1 MNTRLVA
8 ARVLSRVLQD
18 GQSLTAALDNAFL
31 SIESGKD
38 RAFIQALCY
47 GVCRQFHRL
56 DFILSQLLDK
66 PLKDADVKALALVG
80 LYQLKFMRVKPH
92 AAVSETVLAVRKKPW
107 AKSLINALL
116 RTYLREQEGLEHKAD
131 KFQVAA
137 LSHPDWLIK
146 QIEQDWPE
154 QALKILLENNQ
165 QPPMVL
171 RVNLSKISRERYL
184 RLLTEQ
190 DIAAETVSFCPSA
203 IILDKPVPV
212 DLLPGF
218 ADGSVSVQDTAAQ
231 LAAGLL
237 DVQPGHRVLDV
248 CAAPGGKTAHILE
261 SAVGRNKPVRAT
273 ASTGVSRQAILPD
286 ALRVNANLFQI
297 DLSGALPEFAGN
309 DHPALRLDDLI
320 PAYTELVAVDIDESR
335 MQRVSENL
343 QRLNL
348 QAKLTVGDAANPESW
363 WDGKP
368 FDRILLDAPCSALGV
383 IRRHPDIKLLRR
395 AEDIEQL
402 QVLQKT
408 ILQAV
413 WPLLAPG
420 GVMVYATCSILKQEN
435 EQQVKAF
442 LAEHSDAVELSIDA
456 DWGTAGACGRQ
467 ILTGESAMDGFY
479 YARISK
485 Q

>member
-18 GQSLTAALDNAFL
+18 GQSLTAALDSAFL
-31 SIESGKD
+31 TVESAKD
-38 RAFIQALCY
+38 KAFIQALCF

-66 PLKDADVKALALVG
+66 PLKDIDVKSLALVG

-92 AAVSETVLAVRKKPW
+92 AAVSETVLAARKKPW
-107 AKSLINALL
+107 AKSLINAVL
-116 RTYLREQEGLEHKAD
+116 RTYLREQDGLEHKAD
-131 KFQVAA
+131 QFQVAA

-154 QALKILLENNQ
+154 QALTILSENNL

-171 RVNLSKISRERYL
+171 RVNLAKIGRENYL
-184 RLLTEQ
+184 QKLTEQ
-190 DIAAETVSFCPSA
+190 GIAAETVGFCPSA
-203 IILDKPVPV
+203 IRLDKPVPV

-218 ADGSVSVQDTAAQ
+218 ADGLVSVQDTAAQ

-237 DVQPGHRVLDV
+237 NVQPGQRVLDV
-248 CAAPGGKTAHILE
+248 CAAPGGKAAHILE
-261 SAVGRNKPVRAT
+261 SQP
-273 ASTGVSRQAILPD
+273 QL
-286 ALRVNANLFQI
+286 Q
-297 DLSGALPEFAGN
+297 
-309 DHPALRLDDLI
+309 
-320 PAYTELVAVDIDESR
+320 ELVAVDIDESR
-335 MQRVSENL
+335 MLRVGENCR
-343 QRLNL
+343 RLNL
-348 QAKLTVGDAANPESW
+348 QAKLVVGDAANPSSW

-395 AEDIEQL
+395 VEDIGQL
-402 QVLQKT
+402 QALQKA
-408 ILQAV
+408 IMKAV
-413 WPLLAPG
+413 WPLLVPG
-420 GVMVYATCSILKQEN
+420 GLLVYATCSVLKQEN
-435 EQQVKAF
+435 ERQVQAF
-442 LAEHSDAVELSIDA
+442 LAEHSNAVELPINA
-456 DWGTAGACGRQ
+456 DWGVAGVCGRQ

-479 YARISK
+479 YACIGK

>member
-1 MNTRLVA
+1 LNIRLVA
-8 ARVLSRVLQD
+8 AKVLARVLQD
-18 GQSLTAALDNAFL
+18 GQSLTAALDNAFPAID
-31 SIESGKD
+31 SAKD

-47 GVCRQFHRL
+47 GVCRQYHRL

-92 AAVSETVLAVRKKPW
+92 AAVSETVLAARKKPW
-107 AKSLINALL
+107 AKSLINAVL

-131 KFQVAA
+131 KCQVAA

-146 QIEQDWPE
+146 RIEQDWPE
-154 QALKILLENNQ
+154 QALAIFLENNQ
-165 QPPMVL
+165 QPPMAL
-171 RVNLSKISRERYL
+171 RVNLSKTSREDYL
-184 RLLTEQ
+184 QLLAGQ
-190 DIAAETVSFCPSA
+190 GIAAESVSFCPSA

-218 ADGSVSVQDTAAQ
+218 AGGLVSVQDTAAQ

-261 SAVGRNKPVRAT
+261 SQPQLK
-273 ASTGVSRQAILPD
+273 
-286 ALRVNANLFQI
+286 
-297 DLSGALPEFAGN
+297 
-309 DHPALRLDDLI
+309 
-320 PAYTELVAVDIDESR
+320 ELVAVDIDESR
-335 MQRVSENL
+335 MQRVGENL
-343 QRLNL
+343 KRLNL
-348 QAKLTVGDAANPESW
+348 QAKLVVGDAANPASW
-363 WDGKP
+363 WDGQP

-395 AEDIEQL
+395 AEDIGQL
-402 QVLQKT
+402 QALQKS

-420 GVMVYATCSILKQEN
+420 GLLLYATCSILKQEN
-435 EQQVKAF
+435 EQQVQAF
-442 LAEHSDAVELSIDA
+442 LAEHSDAVELPIDA
-456 DWGTAGACGRQ
+456 DWGTTGACGRQ
-467 ILTGESAMDGFY
+467 ILTGDSAMDGFY
-479 YARISK
+479 YALLSH
-485 Q
+485 

>member
-1 MNTRLVA
+1 VNTRLVA

-18 GQSLTAALDNAFL
+18 GQSLTAALDNAFP
-31 SIESGKD
+31 SIESSKD

-47 GVCRQFHRL
+47 GVCRQYHRL
-56 DFILSQLLDK
+56 EFILSQLLDK
-66 PLKDADVKALALVG
+66 PLKDTDVKALALVG

-92 AAVSETVLAVRKKPW
+92 AAVSETVLAARKKPW
-107 AKSLINALL
+107 AKSLINAVL

-131 KFQVAA
+131 KCQVAA

-154 QALKILLENNQ
+154 QALNIFLENNQ

-171 RVNLSKISRERYL
+171 RVNLSKTSREDYMQ
-184 RLLTEQ
+184 LLAGQ
-190 DIAAETVSFCPSA
+190 DIAAEPVSFCRSA
-203 IILDKPVPV
+203 IRLDKPVPV

-218 ADGSVSVQDTAAQ
+218 SDGLVSVQDTAAQ

-261 SAVGRNKPVRAT
+261 SQQQLK
-273 ASTGVSRQAILPD
+273 
-286 ALRVNANLFQI
+286 
-297 DLSGALPEFAGN
+297 
-309 DHPALRLDDLI
+309 
-320 PAYTELVAVDIDESR
+320 ELVAVDIDESR
-335 MQRVSENL
+335 MQRVNENL

-348 QAKLTVGDAANPESW
+348 HATLVVGDAANPANW

-395 AEDIEQL
+395 TEDIGQL
-402 QVLQKT
+402 QALQKN

-420 GVMVYATCSILKQEN
+420 GLMLYATCSILKQEN
-435 EQQVKAF
+435 EQQVQAF
-442 LAEHSDAVELSIDA
+442 LAEHSDAVELPLLPSSSLGA
-456 DWGTAGACGRQ
+456 TDWGINGACGRQ

-479 YARISK
+479 YACISK